1 LLLDVGIFVGG
12 ATVHLHG
19 DVTAI
24 HSNKNN
30 GIYATGT
37 GKVLI
42 HLPSDHNTTYN
53 NGTDLDIGY
62 GGIITNVDEEA
73 DN

>member
-1 LLLDVGIFVGG
+1 MLLDVGIFVGG

-53 NGTDLDIGY
+53 NGVEDRHTRR
-62 GGIITNVDEEA
+62 GGTITNVEA
-73 DN
+73 